1 MIIKKIIAN
10 ELRKIAT
17 DIENGNCNLSSEE
30 MYSILES
37 VSNVYLNKEEACKLL
52 NMSRPTFDR
61 MVHDGRLPEGK
72 KKVGYK
78 QLVWNRGELLKL
90 SN

>member
-30 MYSILES
+30 MYSIFES